1 MSGYANVAAS
11 SRLPKAANMN
21 GAPRGVAT
29 VRARP
34 SLAKAYR
41 PTVTVGPV
49 RRQFSANMNR
59 SPAPWAVPKGIE
71 PFVKSGFDL
80 HPGIWA
86 AAELQAAM
94 AQSVWDMYLVGDVV
108 PVGMMAGTRV
118 VSGEVEWYCGAV
130 SQTTSVTDPGASP
143 ASLTTA
149 LNAYYWA
156 KAIPVADQ
164 WRGVYGFTPAEI
176 SPAKFGKLCQWHFNL
191 APKGQP
197 QPSPYVRVAV
207 EEVPTVGRVVDN
219 PYLMADPAFFDVAV
233 RAQQMKVTQ
242 GGAPRASRE
251 EVSKRGSP
259 IAYGLM
265 RALEG
270 AGDVGAL
277 AAIWYRAAREQ
288 LHRQTGMYVVPYNR
302 ASAET
307 RLDVMV
313 WGLTNGVDFQT
324 LAEGAG
330 QWWIGE
336 KIGAVL
342 GPTVRGPGDSFSG
355 NVRHYQVTQAFRDAL
370 G

>member
-1 MSGYANVAAS
+1 MASYANVAAS

-21 GAPRGVAT
+21 GAPRGVST

-34 SLAKAYR
+34 SLARAYR

-49 RRQFSANMNR
+49 RRQFSANMNQ
-59 SPAPWAVPKGIE
+59 PPGPWVIPKGIE
-71 PFVKSGFDL
+71 PVVRAGFDL

-86 AAELQAAM
+86 AAELQAQL
-94 AQSVWDMYLVGDVV
+94 AQGVWDAYLPVNV
-108 PVGMMAGTRV
+108 PMGMMAGTTV
-118 VSGEVEWYCGAV
+118 VNGKVRWTCGA
-130 SQTTSVTDPGASP
+130 TKTRTSVGDPGAVVQSV
-143 ASLTTA
+143 TTA
-149 LNAYYWA
+149 IDAYYSVEAVPVPNQWA
-156 KAIPVADQ
+156 QVF
-164 WRGVYGFTPAEI
+164 GFTKGEI
-176 SPAKFGKLCQWHFNL
+176 TFRTSDKICRWHCNL
-191 APKGQP
+191 APIGYP
-197 QPSPYVRVAV
+197 QASPYVRIEPDTA
-207 EEVPTVGRVVDN
+207 PVGRIVDN
-219 PYLMADPAFFDVAV
+219 PSLMANPDFFEVVV
-233 RAQQMKVTQ
+233 RAQHAKVVA
-242 GGAPRASRE
+242 GGPPRASRE
-251 EVSKRGSP
+251 EVSKRSSP

-270 AGDVGAL
+270 AGDIGSL

-288 LHRQTGMYVVPYNR
+288 LHQQTGMYVVPYGR

-336 KIGAVL
+336 KIGSVL

-355 NVRHYQVTQAFRDAL
+355 NVRHYQVSQAFRDAL